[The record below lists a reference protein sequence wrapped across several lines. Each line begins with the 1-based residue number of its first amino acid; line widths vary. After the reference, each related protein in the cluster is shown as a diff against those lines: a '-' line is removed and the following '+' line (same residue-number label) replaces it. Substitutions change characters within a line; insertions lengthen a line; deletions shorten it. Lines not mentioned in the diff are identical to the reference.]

1 MSGRSSRPKRVS
13 GFILCCE
20 VCALQLQATWKP
32 PVRLGMIWSSP
43 ACILWHVPTQ
53 RGFQFHAVRM
63 EGTPGNCSC
72 SRPVHL
78 QGSLAAGFLCW
89 PALWHCWQW
98 EGVFAHTCTSA
109 SSSVVQAHIL
119 GQVRE
124 KKKKVF
130 NCSYGRQHQLWL
142 AFVMQNSGKKSTQG
156 GWELGRIFGPSFVWG
171 RLVSGMVIR
180 VTADDAWEDAAVSSS
195 VVREN
200 CTSVSELDR
209 GVDWDWDEPDL
220 VWWINMWCT
229 ERPELPNWDSAMNK
243 SIFEE
248 RTSELSRFS
257 KKNL

>member
-20 VCALQLQATWKP
+20 VCALQLQATRKP

-98 EGVFAHTCTSA
+98 EGLFAHTCTSA

-124 KKKKVF
+124 KKKRCLIVVTVASTSCGLRLWCKIQARKAPKVAG
-130 NCSYGRQHQLWL
+130 NWAEYLARPLCGAGLWVEWSSAWRQMMHGRMLQSAHRWSVKTALPCL
-142 AFVMQNSGKKSTQG
+142 SLTVVLIG
-156 GWELGRIFGPSFVWG
+156 I
-171 RLVSGMVIR
+171 GM
-180 VTADDAWEDAAVSSS
+180 
-195 VVREN
+195 
-200 CTSVSELDR
+200 
-209 GVDWDWDEPDL
+209 
-220 VWWINMWCT
+220 
-229 ERPELPNWDSAMNK
+229 
-243 SIFEE
+243 
-248 RTSELSRFS
+248 
-257 KKNL
+257 NLTWSDG